1 MGGILNCFK
10 ATPKNEENKKNTN
23 MDKLDDVE
31 KTILNSKLARD
42 KVKAYIKRM
51 EGAKE
56 RQKELAKECLKNN
69 NREKAKIHLTRSKAY
84 EQQIESGQGQ
94 LNLLEEQIMMIDQ
107 TKIQANAMKALQTG
121 NELLK
126 KLQEETSIE
135 KWEKISDDMNEA
147 RENHKELQDFF
158 QKQGINQEDYE
169 SEIDKELEKLMN
181 LNSNT
186 KDTDD
191 KLPELKKND
200 EIVDKVDTK
209 DNESKHELVV

>member
-1 MGGILNCFK
+1 MGSLINCFK
-10 ATPKNEENKKNTN
+10 AEPKKEDKRNNN

-51 EGAKE
+51 ESAKE
-56 RQKELAKECLKNN
+56 KQKELAKECLKNN

-84 EQQIESGQGQ
+84 ESQIESGQGQ

-147 RENHKELQDFF
+147 RENHKELQEYF
-158 QKQGINQEDYE
+158 QKQGISEEDYE
-169 SEIDKELEKLMN
+169 AEIDKELEKLMN
-181 LNSNT
+181 LKSNNNEEY
-186 KDTDD
+186 
-191 KLPELKKND
+191 PELNKNQD
-200 EIVDKVDTK
+200 LKNKEEIK
-209 DNESKHELVV
+209 DNESKHELVA

>member
-1 MGGILNCFK
+1 MGSLINCFK
-10 ATPKNEENKKNTN
+10 AEQKKEDKRNNN

-51 EGAKE
+51 ESAKE
-56 RQKELAKECLKNN
+56 KQKELAKECLKNN

-84 EQQIESGQGQ
+84 ESQIESGQGQ

-107 TKIQANAMKALQTG
+107 TKIQSNAMKALQTG

-147 RENHKELQDFF
+147 RENHKELQEYF
-158 QKQGINQEDYE
+158 QKQGISEEDYE
-169 SEIDKELEKLMN
+169 AEIDKELEKLMN
-181 LNSNT
+181 LKSNNIEEY
-186 KDTDD
+186 
-191 KLPELKKND
+191 PELNKNQDLKNKD
-200 EIVDKVDTK
+200 EIK
-209 DNESKHELVV
+209 DNESKNELVA

>member
-1 MGGILNCFK
+1 MGSLINCFK
-10 ATPKNEENKKNTN
+10 AEPKKEDKRNNN

-51 EGAKE
+51 ESAKE
-56 RQKELAKECLKNN
+56 KQKELAKECLKNN

-84 EQQIESGQGQ
+84 ESQIESGQGQ

-107 TKIQANAMKALQTG
+107 TKIQSNAMKALQTG

-147 RENHKELQDFF
+147 RENHKELQEYF
-158 QKQGINQEDYE
+158 QKQGISEEDYE
-169 SEIDKELEKLMN
+169 AEIDKELEKLMN
-181 LNSNT
+181 LKSNNIEEY
-186 KDTDD
+186 
-191 KLPELKKND
+191 PELNKNQDLKNKD
-200 EIVDKVDTK
+200 EIK
-209 DNESKHELVV
+209 DNESKNELVA